1 MKVSNVHHTVATVDR
16 PLTRLQWL
24 LFCGSL
30 WALGIALSAL
40 IIVNLYFH

>member
-1 MKVSNVHHTVATVDR
+1 MKVNNVQHAVVTVDR

-30 WALGIALSAL
+30 WALGIALSVL
-40 IIVNLYFH
+40 IIENLYFP